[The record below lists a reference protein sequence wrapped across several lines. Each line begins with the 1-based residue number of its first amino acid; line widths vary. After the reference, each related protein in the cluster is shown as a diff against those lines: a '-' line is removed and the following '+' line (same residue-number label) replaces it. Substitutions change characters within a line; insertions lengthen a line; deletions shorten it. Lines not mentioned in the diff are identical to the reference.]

1 MITCLTQSQTFSLM
15 HRYYFADTYNLFFEC
30 VWADSFIE
38 AKQKAFLL
46 FSPIWN
52 NIECV
57 NPDAAEEDQGAPKQ
71 TIPVVI
77 SA

>member
-1 MITCLTQSQTFSLM
+1 M
-15 HRYYFADTYNLFFEC
+15 HRYYFADSYKLFFEC

-38 AKQKAFLL
+38 AKQKAFLQ
-46 FSPIWN
+46 FSSIWN

-57 NPDAAEEDQGAPKQ
+57 NPDAAEQDQDAAKQ

>member
-1 MITCLTQSQTFSLM
+1 MITCLTQSQTLPPM

-52 NIECV
+52 SIECV
-57 NPDAAEEDQGAPKQ
+57 NPDAAEQQQNDAEPL
-71 TIPVVI
+71 PVVI

>member
-1 MITCLTQSQTFSLM
+1 M

-38 AKQKAFLL
+38 AKQKAFLQ

-52 NIECV
+52 DISCV
-57 NPDAAEEDQGAPKQ
+57 NPNAAEEQHNDASSM
-71 TIPVVI
+71 PVVI